1 MKRMFCTT
9 LVALGV
15 ALLSTAAMAQ
25 ANRDIPQEDQNA
37 CQNDAFTYCG
47 DAIPDHDKVYHC
59 LKANWKAIS
68 SECKTVMNKYSRPPT
83 RSSNTNG
90 TAQ

>member
-1 MKRMFCTT
+1 MTRVFCTT
-9 LVALGV
+9 LAALGV

-37 CQNDAFTYCG
+37 CQNDAFNLCG

-59 LKANWKAIS
+59 LKANWKSVSA
-68 SECKTVMNKYSRPPT
+68 ECKTVMNKYSRPP
-83 RSSNTNG
+83 RNAAGTNG
-90 TAQ
+90 SH